1 MSSPSRVAHASG
13 TFDIGGDLTV
23 HRLGYGAMQLTG
35 DGVWGPPADHDES
48 VAVLRRAAELGVDL
62 FDTADSY
69 GPFVSEE
76 LIREA
81 LHPYDG
87 VVVATK
93 AGLTRPGPGDW
104 RPVGREGYLRQQLEG
119 SLRRLG
125 TDTIDLWQLHRIDP
139 DTPAE
144 EQFATLKAVQDEG
157 KVRHVGLS
165 EITVEQLDAAL
176 DAGVKVATVQNKFNL
191 VERDAEDVLDRC
203 AELGI
208 GFIPWFPIA
217 TGKLAK
223 DGGPLDEIAKEHGS
237 SPAQL
242 ALAWLLHRSPVML
255 PIPGTS
261 KVSHVEDN
269 VAAAEIELS
278 DDEVERL
285 EQAGRDAAE
294 ED

>member
-1 MSSPSRVAHASG
+1 MSSPSRVAHAAG

-278 DDEVERL
+278 ADEVERL

>member
-1 MSSPSRVAHASG
+1 
-13 TFDIGGDLTV
+13 
-23 HRLGYGAMQLTG
+23 
-35 DGVWGPPADHDES
+35 
-48 VAVLRRAAELGVDL
+48 VLRRAVELGVNHI
-62 FDTADSY
+62 DTAQYY
-69 GPFVSEE
+69 GPDVSNA

-81 LHPYDG
+81 LHPYADE
-87 VVVATK
+87 VVIATK
-93 AGLTRPGPGDW
+93 AGLTRPGPADW

-125 TDTIDLWQLHRIDP
+125 VETIDLWQLHRIDP
-139 DTPAE
+139 EPPAE
-144 EQFATLKAVQDEG
+144 EQFDTLKAVQDEG

-165 EITVEQLDAAL
+165 EITVEQLDQAIA
-176 DAGVKVATVQNKFNL
+176 AGVKVATVQNKFNL

-203 AELGI
+203 EELGI

-217 TGKLAK
+217 TGALAK
-223 DGGPLDEIAKEHGS
+223 DGGPLQEIAEEHGS

-261 KVSHVEDN
+261 KVAHVEDN
-269 VAAAEIELS
+269 IAAAEIELS
-278 DDEVERL
+278 KDEVQRL

-294 ED
+294 KQD